1 MYHAQ
6 GEVWNDNAIESS
18 MYHTQGEVWTDNAR
32 ILDVSHARRGLDD
45 IAIESS
51 MYHTQGEHTYHLHH
65 QWRFSGNKLTNTIN
79 HVGAKV
85 AVGCANGLKLKW
97 QLHVL

>member
-1 MYHAQ
+1 ML
-6 GEVWNDNAIESS
+6 ESS
-18 MYHTQGEVWTDNAR
+18 MYHTQGEVWTDNA
-32 ILDVSHARRGLDD
+32 
-45 IAIESS
+45 IESS
-51 MYHTQGEHTYHLHH
+51 MYHTQGEHAYHLHH